1 MQSPVRVGGRKV
13 GAFWEDGAPQA
24 PERDFALPHLYLSI
38 SFPSVSP
45 PFSPLSILFFPHSL
59 PSESCNQR
67 RSLLTVHGGTWK
79 QQVNPFSPR
88 ADTPIHQFV
97 SVSLREKSS

>member
-1 MQSPVRVGGRKV
+1 MHMWVHVRVNETEVWTFCEDRGYMGTWAALCFLRSLLLHFASLRSLFLSS
-13 GAFWEDGAPQA
+13 GA
-24 PERDFALPHLYLSI
+24 
-38 SFPSVSP
+38 SFT
-45 PFSPLSILFFPHSL
+45 LFIESHS
-59 PSESCNQR
+59 EH
-67 RSLLTVHGGTWK
+67 RSLLTVHGRTWK

>member
-1 MQSPVRVGGRKV
+1 INTYYTPAPLAITIATNHGTHVWSELFHLADASGSPEWLRMTVQTR
-13 GAFWEDGAPQA
+13 
-24 PERDFALPHLYLSI
+24 
-38 SFPSVSP
+38 PSP
-45 PFSPLSILFFPHSL
+45 AGPDA
-59 PSESCNQR
+59 ESCNEH

-97 SVSLREKSS
+97 SVSLREKSG

>member
-1 MQSPVRVGGRKV
+1 MLALVCGSWELFGRK
-13 GAFWEDGAPQA
+13 QTLQT
-24 PERDFALPHLYLSI
+24 PEPDFALPHLHLFI
-38 SFPSVSP
+38 SFSP
-45 PFSPLSILFFPHSL
+45 VTPPPPLFPFSYSLFLHSL
-59 PSESCNQR
+59 SSESCNEH

-97 SVSLREKSS
+97 SVSLREKSG

>member
-1 MQSPVRVGGRKV
+1 MRIEAIWASKPYLAFLSSEFPVY
-13 GAFWEDGAPQA
+13 
-24 PERDFALPHLYLSI
+24 LP
-38 SFPSVSP
+38 SFR
-45 PFSPLSILFFPHSL
+45 LFFPGASFTL
-59 PSESCNQR
+59 VIESHNEH
-67 RSLLTVHGGTWK
+67 RSLLTVHGRTWK

>member
-1 MQSPVRVGGRKV
+1 MHMWARVCVNGTEVWPFCEDRGILGTWAALSLAPSPPRRY
-13 GAFWEDGAPQA
+13 P
-24 PERDFALPHLYLSI
+24 
-38 SFPSVSP
+38 SFPSFPFLFTP
-45 PFSPLSILFFPHSL
+45 PSFTLFA
-59 PSESCNQR
+59 ESHNEH
-67 RSLLTVHGGTWK
+67 RSLLTVHARTWK